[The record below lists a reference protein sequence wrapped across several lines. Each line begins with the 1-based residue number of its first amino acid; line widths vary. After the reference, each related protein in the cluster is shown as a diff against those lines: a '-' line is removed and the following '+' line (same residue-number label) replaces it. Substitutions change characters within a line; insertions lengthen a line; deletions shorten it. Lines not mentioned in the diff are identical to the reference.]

1 MFCSNQKY
9 SFQVQIASAEEV
21 ERDTEVSFN
30 ICHRKK
36 IILLKRINGQLRLL
50 SSSSPV
56 RVAKSGKFQISYQ
69 VVLDFKLIWSLF

>member
-21 ERDTEVSFN
+21 ERDTKVSFN

>member
-69 VVLDFKLIWSLF
+69 VVLDFKLIGSLF